1 MFHEIGHTLGL
12 SHGGLYYDGGASNY
26 VPTFEANCKPNYQ
39 SSMNYLFQLDGV
51 GPNQAVAFLQPD
63 TRRRLNE
70 SSRGFGNSADRLSP
84 MPLRRSQPRRGTFL
98 SYSGSPASPATFHCD
113 GTPLIPGVQ
122 AYRVNASIAPI
133 TPAWSNGQDIN
144 FDGQLNTQMRGY
156 NDWANIDLRQVGAT
170 GGEFASLASVLSFGS
185 TAAAINVNAG
195 GSKTLGSGGTIA
207 LGSGG
212 TVALGSGGNVT
223 LSSGGTIALGS
234 GGTIALGSGGT
245 VTLASGGTV
254 TPGSNGTIALGSGGT
269 VTISGSAVITDG
281 GTTTQVPATGGVY
294 SIGAGGTIALGSGGT
309 VALGSGGTVALGSGG
324 TVALGSGGTV
334 ALGSG
339 GNVTLSSG
347 GTIALGSGGTI
358 ALGSGGNVT
367 LSSGGTVTL
376 GSLAGGNGGTI
387 ALGSGGTIALGSG
400 GTIALGSG
408 GSVTLAG
415 AGTATLSSGGTIA
428 LGSGGTIAL
437 GSGGTV
443 TLSSGGTFT
452 PSGGGSTQLVSAGSF
467 TVPPSGGTIALGSG
481 GTIALGSG
489 GTIALGSG
497 GTIAL
502 GSGGTIALGSGGTVT
517 LGSSGGTIALGS
529 GGTTALG
536 SGGTIAL
543 GSGGTIA
550 LGSGGTIALGSGGT
564 VALGSGG
571 TVALGSGGALST
583 ELTYETA
590 NSIVRPPSSPT
601 ETPVPTGVRIDWTAP
616 AFGVVQ
622 AYTIY
627 RSSNGATPIVLGTV
641 TGNPPPTE
649 FIDTNPDTTSATV
662 VYTITTT
669 LAPVP
674 IDPTTRQSA
683 PSVPAVLKNDQTI
696 TLGALPV
703 SVLLTGTPPTVT
715 ATAMSNG
722 SPNGL
727 QVNFGTTGP
736 CSIANQSITN
746 GVSSATVALNGTGSC
761 TIIAAQPGGTTYNPA
776 TSQSGTFPILAQS
789 GAQTITFTTSPPSSG
804 GLQEQLH
811 GGGHG
816 RRQRERRDLHEC
828 RGVQQFRRNLHHDQ
842 QHGNVL
848 GDRQP
853 GRKLNFCAS
862 AAGYED
868 RNRVRAIAHRVSVQY
883 QLRHGVSGKHH
894 NQEHH
899 SDQHRNGARYHQPTH
914 SFDRERRE
922 LQRVCGS
929 QSLPDAIGSGK
940 SCTITIAFLAGPY
953 YTPQTATLE
962 IMDNAP
968 GSPQPVTLSATVLI
982 PQTITFTTSPPASA
996 ANKSSFTVAATGGA
1010 SGNPVTFTSSGAC
1023 SNVGATYTMTS
1034 STGTC
1039 SVIANQAG
1047 NSTYAA
1053 AAQVT
1058 KTVTATLPAQ
1068 TITFTTT
1075 PPASAAYKS
1084 TFTVAATGGAS
1095 GNAVKFTSSGAC
1107 SNSGAT
1113 YTMTSGTGTCSVIA
1127 NQAGNSNYA
1136 AAAQV
1141 TKTVAATLA
1150 TQTITFTTNPPASAA
1165 YKSSFTV
1172 AATGGASGNPVT
1184 FTSSGACSNS
1194 GATYTMTSGTGT
1206 CSVIA
1211 NQAGNSNYA
1220 AAAQVTKTVSATY
1233 STASL
1238 SPTSLSFG
1246 TVSSGKSSTAQTATL
1261 SNTGTTPLIINSIG
1275 FTGANPSNFVQTNTC
1290 PSPSS
1295 SLAVGRVAPSRSR
1308 SSPAARQPPP
1318 T

>member
-1 MFHEIGHTLGL
+1 
-12 SHGGLYYDGGASNY
+12 
-26 VPTFEANCKPNYQ
+26 V
-39 SSMNYLFQLDGV
+39 V
-51 GPNQAVAFLQPD
+51 
-63 TRRRLNE
+63 
-70 SSRGFGNSADRLSP
+70 
-84 MPLRRSQPRRGTFL
+84 
-98 SYSGSPASPATFHCD
+98 
-113 GTPLIPGVQ
+113 
-122 AYRVNASIAPI
+122 
-133 TPAWSNGQDIN
+133 
-144 FDGQLNTQMRGY
+144 
-156 NDWANIDLRQVGAT
+156 
-170 GGEFASLASVLSFGS
+170 
-185 TAAAINVNAG
+185 
-195 GSKTLGSGGTIA
+195 LGSGH
-207 LGSGG
+207 
-212 TVALGSGGNVT
+212 NVS
-223 LSSGGTIALGS
+223 LSSA
-234 GGTIALGSGGT
+234 
-245 VTLASGGTV
+245 
-254 TPGSNGTIALGSGGT
+254 
-269 VTISGSAVITDG
+269 
-281 GTTTQVPATGGVY
+281 
-294 SIGAGGTIALGSGGT
+294 
-309 VALGSGGTVALGSGG
+309 
-324 TVALGSGGTV
+324 
-334 ALGSG
+334 
-339 GNVTLSSG
+339 
-347 GTIALGSGGTI
+347 GTI

-789 GAQTITFTTSPPSSG
+789 GAQTITFTTSPPSTAAYKSSFTVAAT
-804 GLQEQLH
+804 
-811 GGGHG
+811 GGGSG
-816 RRQRERRDLHEC
+816 NAVTFTSAGACSNSGATYTMTNSSGTCSVIASQAGNANYAPAQVTKTVTATGPSVTVSPSTIAFGTVSLGSITTKTITVTNNGTAPVTINQPILSIVKGGNSNEF
-828 RGVQQFRRNLHHDQ
+828 VAVNLC
-842 QHGNVL
+842 L
-848 GDRQP
+848 TP
-853 GRKLNFCAS
+853 L
-862 AAGYED
+862 AA
-868 RNRVRAIAHRVSVQY
+868 
-883 QLRHGVSGKHH
+883 
-894 NQEHH
+894 
-899 SDQHRNGARYHQPTH
+899 
-914 SFDRERRE
+914 
-922 LQRVCGS
+922 
-929 QSLPDAIGSGK
+929 GK

-962 IMDNAP
+962 IMDSAP

-996 ANKSSFTVAATGGA
+996 PNKSSFTVAATGGA
-1010 SGNPVTFTSSGAC
+1010 SGNPVTLTSSGAC

-1034 STGTC
+1034 STGAC

-1075 PPASAAYKS
+1075 PPASAVYKS

-1141 TKTVAATLA
+1141 TLTVAATLA

-1184 FTSSGACSNS
+1184 LTSSGACSNS

-1220 AAAQVTKTVSATY
+1220 APAQVTKTVSATY

-1238 SPTSLSFG
+1238 GPTSLSFG

-1295 SLAVGRVAPSRSR
+1295 SLAVGKSCAISVTFKSGGK
-1308 SSPAARQPPP
+1308 AASANLSVTDNTQAG
-1318 T
+1318 TQTVSVSGN